1 MCFTDNNTFLITV
14 YDGEGCFIEYHE
26 TPGTREEAE
35 EVAKELCRR
44 LGGRFYYVRAL
55 DEVRTDTDI

>member
-1 MCFTDNNTFLITV
+1 MCCTDSNTFLVTV
-14 YDGEGCFIEYHE
+14 YDGEGCFIEDLE
-26 TPGTREEAE
+26 ATGTRAEAE

-55 DEVRTDTDI
+55 DEARINIAV